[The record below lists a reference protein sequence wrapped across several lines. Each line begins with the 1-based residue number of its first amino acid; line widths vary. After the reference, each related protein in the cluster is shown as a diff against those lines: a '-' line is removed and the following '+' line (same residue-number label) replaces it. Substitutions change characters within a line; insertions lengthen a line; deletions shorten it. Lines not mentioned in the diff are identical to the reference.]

1 MNKISMA
8 KILLALSGVIDLVS
22 NTVVS
27 HHKKVRYLTYQIA
40 KEMNLNEKDL
50 KNLVMAALIHDIGV
64 FYIRMSIYM
73 ILPLMT
79 PKFSCLYWLLSP
91 E

>member
-27 HHKKVRYLTYQIA
+27 HHKKVSYLTYQIA

-50 KNLVMAALIHDIGV
+50 KNLVMADRKSV
-64 FYIRMSIYM
+64 V
-73 ILPLMT
+73 
-79 PKFSCLYWLLSP
+79 
-91 E
+91 